1 MIIFKKKLIILILYF
16 LTSCSSPNQNKNIK
30 LPEKINKI
38 NEKYI
43 AYVQINKWE
52 VSKKT
57 SLENCKNF
65 SFNRNIE
72 IIHNKK
78 VKRLLNEIFKNI
90 DFYEYQLNSEEVKN
104 MNYQGQ
110 IIIFQNKGSSD
121 LHINNKLASYK
132 MSIQSKLVISNFE
145 GKNFT
150 STIRANGFGSKELF
164 FSCKVN
170 NIIDNTLKE
179 TYEEFLN
186 TIKYNIYKGISE
198 INKNY

>member
-16 LTSCSSPNQNKNIK
+16 LTSCSSHNQNKNIK

-65 SFNRNIE
+65 SFNHNIE

-78 VKRLLNEIFKNI
+78 VKKLLNEIFKNI

-110 IIIFQNKGSSD
+110 ITIFQNKGSSD

-186 TIKYNIYKGISE
+186 TMKNNIYKGISE

>member
-1 MIIFKKKLIILILYF
+1 MVIFKNKLIILILYF
-16 LTSCSSPNQNKNIK
+16 LTSCSSYNQNKEINIK
-30 LPEKINKI
+30 LPREINKI

-43 AYVQINKWE
+43 AYIQTDKWE

-65 SFNRNIE
+65 SFKHNIE
-72 IIHNKK
+72 IIHNKE

-90 DFYEYQLNSEEVKN
+90 DFYEYQSNSKEIKN

-110 IIIFQNKGSSD
+110 ITIFQNKGSSD

-164 FSCKVN
+164 FLCKVN
-170 NIIDNTLKE
+170 YFIDNTLKE
-179 TYEEFLN
+179 TF
-186 TIKYNIYKGISE
+186 
-198 INKNY
+198 